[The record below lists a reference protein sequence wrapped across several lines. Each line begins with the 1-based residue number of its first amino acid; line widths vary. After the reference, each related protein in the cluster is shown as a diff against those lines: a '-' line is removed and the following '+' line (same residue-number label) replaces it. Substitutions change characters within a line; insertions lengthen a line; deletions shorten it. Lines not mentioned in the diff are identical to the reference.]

1 MKKKFYIGN
10 VPIGDRSVSIQSMT
24 NIPFRRF
31 DELKAQAL
39 ALEKEGCQI
48 IRASVPD
55 RLSAERFSD
64 LKKALSVPLV
74 ADIHFDHRLALA
86 SIEAGA
92 DKIRINPGNI
102 GAEHIKEVARA
113 AYGKNIPIRVGVNAG
128 SLEKDLLAKF
138 GHPCAEALALSAHN
152 NVRILEDCGF
162 ENIVVSM
169 KASDVRMMIAAYRLF
184 CEKYNGRGY
193 PLHVG
198 VTEAGTL
205 RTGTVKSAIG
215 IGTLLL
221 DGIGD
226 TIRVSLTADPV

>member
-10 VPIGDRSVSIQSMT
+10 VPIGDGSVSIQSMT
-24 NIPFRRF
+24 NIPFTRF

-102 GAEHIKEVARA
+102 GA
-113 AYGKNIPIRVGVNAG
+113 
-128 SLEKDLLAKF
+128 
-138 GHPCAEALALSAHN
+138 
-152 NVRILEDCGF
+152 
-162 ENIVVSM
+162 
-169 KASDVRMMIAAYRLF
+169 
-184 CEKYNGRGY
+184 
-193 PLHVG
+193 
-198 VTEAGTL
+198 
-205 RTGTVKSAIG
+205 
-215 IGTLLL
+215 
-221 DGIGD
+221 
-226 TIRVSLTADPV
+226 